1 MDNEKSVLD
10 FLKSLVFLSVY
21 VKMMTIFSLSMEMS
35 MKMLMVGF
43 DFLYFVLPHK
53 DPISKDKSFY
63 AYVTYLLS
71 LIRRVDISKKLS
83 SFFFFF

>member
-1 MDNEKSVLD
+1 
-10 FLKSLVFLSVY
+10 
-21 VKMMTIFSLSMEMS
+21 

-71 LIRRVDISKKLS
+71 LIYRRVDILCRSFQD
-83 SFFFFF
+83 FFFQIYLFFFYA

>member
-1 MDNEKSVLD
+1 
-10 FLKSLVFLSVY
+10 
-21 VKMMTIFSLSMEMS
+21 

-71 LIRRVDISKKLS
+71 LIYRRVDILCRSFQV
-83 SFFFFF
+83 FFF